1 MVTILATIFYITSF
15 FLYLIYSYAG
25 YKDSGSN
32 PENHYNFV
40 VVQPLVF
47 NKLTTITTI
56 L

>member
-1 MVTILATIFYITSF
+1 M
-15 FLYLIYSYAG
+15 YLISPYAG